1 MTEGK
6 RTPVTV
12 PAPNGEVKFRLDLE
26 AMSDDFELVEL
37 LRAAQQDGAA
47 MVDVYRRVYGADY
60 GLAKEACRDGSGKV
74 SSEAMAELFGQVT
87 AKVAALK
94 N

>member
-1 MTEGK
+1 MDGK
-6 RTPVTV
+6 KTPVTV
-12 PAPNGEVKFRLDLE
+12 TAPNGEVTLNLDLG

-60 GLAKEACRDGSGKV
+60 ALAKEACRDGSGKV
-74 SSEAMAELFGQVT
+74 SSEAMADLFEAVT